1 MRSGSVCIKLI
12 PAMGL
17 IVLFMMNSCSR
28 DYWVLEKDEP
38 KYPCKILGA
47 CDATIMGLME
57 NLNKKG
63 IKVIS
68 IGQDYLISI
77 PAHYL
82 FEPEAPHLKWKSY
95 YLLNEIATF
104 LKQFRKIAINI
115 TSYSNKYSS
124 PQREHALTLA
134 RSRVVS
140 EYLWSQGVD
149 GRLIFTQG
157 LGSDKPIIRYTQGG
171 DNSVNARVEITFRQ
185 AVA

>member
-1 MRSGSVCIKLI
+1 M
-12 PAMGL
+12 A
-17 IVLFMMNSCSR
+17 LFMITSCSR
-28 DYWVLEKDEP
+28 DFWALDKDEP

-47 CDATIMGLME
+47 CDATIMKLTKK
-57 NLNKKG
+57 LNKKG
-63 IKVIS
+63 VKVIS

-77 PAHYL
+77 PAIYL
-82 FEPEAPHLKWKSY
+82 FEPETPHLKWKSY
-95 YLLNEIATF
+95 PLLNEIATF
-104 LKQFRKIAINI
+104 LKQFRKIAINVA
-115 TSYSNKYSS
+115 SYSNKYSS

-149 GRLIFTQG
+149 SRLIFTQG
-157 LGSDKPIIRYTQGG
+157 LGSDKPIIGYTQGG